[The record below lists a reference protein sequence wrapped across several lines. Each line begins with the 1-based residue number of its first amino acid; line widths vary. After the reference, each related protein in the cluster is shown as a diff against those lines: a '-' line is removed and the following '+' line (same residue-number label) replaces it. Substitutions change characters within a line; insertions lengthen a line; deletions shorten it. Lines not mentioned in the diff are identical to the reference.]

1 MSHKV
6 LYIEDEPAL
15 AQIVGDGLQS
25 SGYDL
30 LLVTDGGKAEQAFKA
45 FEPDICILDIML
57 PVLDGYQVAGQ
68 FKSLNPNVPLIFL
81 SAKTLTA
88 DVVKG
93 FKSGGDD
100 YLKKPFSMDELLARM
115 EALLSRYGRKLS
127 IEQTVKQQRYTFG
140 QCALDPVTQKLVTT
154 VGEFNLS
161 YKECALLELL
171 VQQKNNILERQVALQ
186 TIWGEDSYYNTR
198 SMDVF
203 MSHIRK
209 LLKDEPG
216 VQLLN
221 IRSIGFKLVCS

>member
-1 MSHKV
+1 MNHKV
-6 LYIEDEPAL
+6 LYVEDEPAL
-15 AQIVGDGLQS
+15 AQIVSDGLQS
-25 SGYDL
+25 SGYEL
-30 LLVTDGGKAEQAFKA
+30 LLVTDGGRAAQALKE

-57 PVLDGYQVAGQ
+57 PVLDGYEVAAR
-68 FKSLNPNVPLIFL
+68 FKLLNPDIPIIFL

-115 EALLSRYGRKLS
+115 EALLGRYGRKTNNVHA
-127 IEQTVKQQRYTFG
+127 IKQRQYIFG
-140 QCALDPVTQKLVTT
+140 KCTLDTVTQKLVTT
-154 VGEFNLS
+154 AGEYTLS
-161 YKECALLELL
+161 YKEAALLELL

-209 LLKDEPG
+209 MLKDEAG
-216 VQLLN
+216 IQLMN
-221 IRSIGFKLVCS
+221 IRSIGFKLICS

>member
-1 MSHKV
+1 MNHKV
-6 LYIEDEPAL
+6 LYVEDEPAL

-30 LLVTDGGKAEQAFKA
+30 LLVKDGGRAEQAFKE
-45 FEPDICILDIML
+45 FGPDICILDIML
-57 PVLDGYQVAGQ
+57 PVLDGYEVAAR
-68 FKSLNPNVPLIFL
+68 FKLLNPDVPLIFL

-115 EALLSRYGRKLS
+115 EALLGRYGRKTNTGHP
-127 IEQTVKQQRYTFG
+127 IKQQQYIFG
-140 QCALDPVTQKLVTT
+140 KCTLDTVTQKLVTT
-154 VGEFNLS
+154 AGEYSLS
-161 YKECALLELL
+161 YKEAALLELL

-209 LLKDEPG
+209 MLKDEAG
-216 VQLLN
+216 IQLMN
-221 IRSIGFKLVCS
+221 IRSIGFKLICS